1 MRERRGALAAGRV
14 ALALLPFAATA
25 VAPVFAIVVAGAP
38 AAPCRAAP
46 RPVRALVAAAG
57 DEITETWP
65 DGSPRKRYRL
75 GADGTLQGEYTEWWE
90 NGKVALRTWYEHGGI
105 DGTYTSFHENGA
117 AHVTARYHRGK
128 RNGPYVEIDGEGKPF
143 EEATY
148 VEGDLDGK
156 RTVRRDGIVASRQVW
171 KRGAL
176 IDLMGI
182 APYPQTLEKMKTELA
197 VIRAQ
202 TPAAV
207 APRSAEPE
215 QKPGTKP
222 APKPGSKSGSNKDKE
237 KGKGGKG
244 EARGRPTLPV
254 PPGYAPADDAQ
265 YARRFAALKRLQ
277 EYRLLADVAW
287 RDVELAP
294 AYDYYC
300 DCAGRLLERVGHLEH
315 TPPNPGM
322 PDDEYRDGYAGTSHS
337 NIHSSTDPAF
347 VADLAR
353 SVDSYMNDSDDSNI
367 DRVGHRRHCIHPA
380 LQLTGFGLA
389 EHYSA
394 MWSLDR
400 SRALERMPAIVP
412 WPAAGWMSASRFEA
426 KEAWHCSFFEQGDV
440 PPDLGAEGVRVYAM
454 DENFVPAR
462 TPLPLDYH
470 ASNGDALIFRPV
482 LEGDLA
488 GRRFWVEI
496 DFPAKE
502 GTRYLVEFAPASAL

>member
-1 MRERRGALAAGRV
+1 LTQWRGALAAGRV
-14 ALALLPFAATA
+14 ALALLPFVATA
-25 VAPVFAIVVAGAP
+25 VGAVTIVVAGAP
-38 AAPCRAAP
+38 AAPCS
-46 RPVRALVAAAG
+46 ALVAPAG

-65 DGSPRKRYRL
+65 DGSARKRYRL
-75 GADGTLQGEYTEWWE
+75 GVDGTLQGEYTEWWE

-105 DGTYTSFHENGA
+105 DGNYTSFHENGA
-117 AHVTARYHRGK
+117 AHVTARYSHGK
-128 RNGPYVEIDGEGKPF
+128 RHGPYVEIDGEGKPF

-148 VEGDLDGK
+148 VEGELDGK
-156 RTVRRDGIVASRQVW
+156 RTVRRDGIAASRQVW

-176 IDLMGI
+176 IDLMGVV
-182 APYPQTLEKMKTELA
+182 PYPQTLEKIRTELA
-197 VIRAQ
+197 TIRGQ

-215 QKPGTKP
+215 PKAGTKP
-222 APKPGSKSGSNKDKE
+222 APKPAPKSGKE
-237 KGKGGKG
+237 KGKGAKA
-244 EARGRPTLPV
+244 EAHVRPTLPV

-277 EYRLLADVAW
+277 EYRLLANVAW

-315 TPPNPGM
+315 TPPNPGL

-353 SVDSYMNDSDDSNI
+353 SVDSYMDDSDDSNI
-367 DRVGHRRHCIHPA
+367 DRVGHRRHCIHPG

-412 WPAAGWMSASRFEA
+412 WPAAGWMSAHHFEA
-426 KEAWHCSFFEQGDV
+426 KEAWHCSFLDQGDV
-440 PPDLGAEGVRVYAM
+440 PPDLGAEGVRVYVM

-482 LEGDLA
+482 LDGDLA

-496 DFPAKE
+496 DFPPKD
-502 GTRYLVEFAPASAL
+502 GTRYLVDFAPASAL